1 MKTENINIFE
11 NIFCLQHLT
20 KINTFEINSN
30 FLSGNCLSFLLKI
43 DLKSLFKLSQSAA
56 CHYQLNN

>member
-30 FLSGNCLSFLLKI
+30 FLHGNCLSFLLKI
-43 DLKSLFKLSQSAA
+43 DLKKLI
-56 CHYQLNN
+56 